1 MAIQFK
7 RGTKE
12 RIDANANRGLLS
24 EGEPL
29 FITDLQVFAIAT
41 SSSTYIQISGGSG
54 GSSIWGG
61 ITGTLSN
68 QTDLQNELTRIEKLS
83 SFSRTFLFMGA

>member
-12 RIDANANRGLLS
+12 RIDANANRGLLKQ
-24 EGEPL
+24 GEPL
-29 FITDLQVFAIAT
+29 FITDLEIFAIAT
-41 SSSTYIQISGGSG
+41 GPSTYIQISGGG
-54 GSSIWGG
+54 GSSVWGG
-61 ITGTLSN
+61 ISGTLSN
-68 QTDLQNELTRIEKLS
+68 QTDLQNELTRIEQLT

>member
-12 RIDANANRGLLS
+12 RIDALANRGLLL

-29 FITDLQVFAIAT
+29 FLTDIQTFAIAT
-41 SSSTYIQISGGSG
+41 SKSTYIQISGGGG
-54 GSSIWGG
+54 GSATWGG
-61 ITGTLSN
+61 ISGTLSN
-68 QTDLQNELTRIEKLS
+68 QTDLQNELNRIERLT
-83 SFSRTFLFMGA
+83 SFSRTFTFMGA